1 MIERHER
8 EMSISHQD
16 FFRLLP
22 IALKNIDYEMTDNK
36 QIHMQYAGG
45 KIEIIPGVEHKRK
58 IASLELPVLYIVFTF
73 ADISSGDISQFFAD
87 FSRTYQR
94 GGG

>member
-1 MIERHER
+1 MIQRYER

-16 FFRLLP
+16 FYRLLP
-22 IALKNIDYEMTDNK
+22 IALKNIEYEIVNNN
-36 QIHMQYAGG
+36 QINAVYAGG
-45 KIEIIPGVEHKRK
+45 KIEILPGKEHKRK

-73 ADISSGDISQFFAD
+73 KDISAKDIQQFFD
-87 FSRTYQR
+87 EFSRVYQR